1 MPPPSTIIP
10 EPSTR
15 ERGHTV
21 ARVDLSQSFDT
32 TEDEVFEVTPNVPSL
47 SANKRKRNERAG
59 ESGQRNMSKAPF
71 SLLMQ
76 RRGWGSFYT
85 FFHCVS
91 HVNFGFHYTCSF
103 FFCCSATIEY
113 WCDNNRCLDELASF
127 FLCLATPD
135 SFCPASAIPSSS
147 SCLSV
152 SFDHV
157 YTSLEVNLMCNE
169 VAKWRATARII
180 WRMKRPK
187 MANATIALAKAIRH
201 GNGVGRG
208 QFLLTPPPPLTPHLL
223 PTLAT
228 ETRQGYR
235 FTPIPTPDRDVKDGQ
250 LLDED
255 EIVVREENDE
265 EGDHEANV

>member
-15 ERGHTV
+15 EGGHTV

-157 YTSLEVNLMCNE
+157 YTSLEVNLMCS
-169 VAKWRATARII
+169 
-180 WRMKRPK
+180 MSYRP
-187 MANATIALAKAIRH
+187 
-201 GNGVGRG
+201 
-208 QFLLTPPPPLTPHLL
+208 
-223 PTLAT
+223 
-228 ETRQGYR
+228 E
-235 FTPIPTPDRDVKDGQ
+235 
-250 LLDED
+250 
-255 EIVVREENDE
+255 
-265 EGDHEANV
+265 